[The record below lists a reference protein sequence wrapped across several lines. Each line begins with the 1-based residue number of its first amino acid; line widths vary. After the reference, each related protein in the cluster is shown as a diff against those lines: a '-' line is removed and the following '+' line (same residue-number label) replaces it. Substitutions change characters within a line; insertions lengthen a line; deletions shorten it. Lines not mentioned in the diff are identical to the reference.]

1 MHDQE
6 VSEGRSPLTEIVSG
20 GFADG
25 AGRFSLS
32 EKHTL
37 REGTAV
43 SGFAANSDGAHNSK
57 KWLCHFFDTLWRQRG
72 SAAFFFVCA
81 AFLARICF
89 FLYNR

>member
-57 KWLCHFFDTLWRQRG
+57 KWLCHFFE
-72 SAAFFFVCA
+72 SALRFHASSFSQDS
-81 AFLARICF
+81 
-89 FLYNR
+89 